1 MEYLHSLFDTK
12 LDCKTAITVGKFDG
26 VHRGHHL
33 LAADIIS
40 KKQDG
45 YASCMITF
53 TNSPRQVINDDNSPS
68 LITNK
73 ERVYMLEQ
81 GGLDYLIECP
91 FDERLMN
98 TEAYDFIKFLCDN
111 LNMKYMVSGSDFT
124 FGKYG
129 AGNAALLKEL
139 SKELGFEYKEI
150 QKIRMKDRDISS
162 TYIREEL
169 KEGHIDIVNEMLGYD
184 YFVWGEVVHGAHLGT
199 KIGIPTINIMPS
211 SLKLV
216 PKFGVYVTTI
226 DFGGRIYHG
235 VTNVGTK
242 PSVSDKNIVGI
253 ETHILDYNGD
263 LYGQY
268 VRVTFE
274 AFLRP
279 EMKFGSVEELK
290 NQMAKD
296 KIVAKEYFNNH

>member
-1 MEYLHSLFDTK
+1 
-12 LDCKTAITVGKFDG
+12 
-26 VHRGHHL
+26 
-33 LAADIIS
+33 
-40 KKQDG
+40 
-45 YASCMITF
+45 
-53 TNSPRQVINDDNSPS
+53 
-68 LITNK
+68 
-73 ERVYMLEQ
+73 
-81 GGLDYLIECP
+81 
-91 FDERLMN
+91 MN
-98 TEAYDFIKFLCDN
+98 TEANDFIKFLCDN

-226 DFGGRIYHG
+226 DFDGRIYHG

-296 KIVAKEYFNNH
+296 KIVAKEYFNKH

>member
-12 LDCKTAITVGKFDG
+12 LEQETAITVGKFDG

-33 LAADIIS
+33 LATDIIS
-40 KKQDG
+40 KKSEG
-45 YASCMITF
+45 LASCMITF
-53 TNSPRQVINDDNSPS
+53 TNSPRQVINDDNTPC
-68 LITNK
+68 LITNN

-98 TEAYDFIKFLCDN
+98 TEASDFIKFLCDN

-124 FGKYG
+124 FGKKG
-129 AGNAALLKEL
+129 IGNTVLLKQL
-139 SKELGFEYKEI
+139 SKEYGFEYKEI
-150 QKIRMKDRDISS
+150 QKIQINHRDISS

-169 KEGHIDIVNEMLGYD
+169 KAGHIDSVNEMLGYN
-184 YFVWGEVVHGAHLGT
+184 YFVWGEVIHGAHLGT
-199 KIGIPTINIMPS
+199 KIGIPTINITPS
-211 SLKLV
+211 ASKLV

-226 DFGGRIYHG
+226 DFDGRLYHG

-263 LYGQY
+263 LYGRY
-268 VRVTFE
+268 VKVTFE

-290 NQMAKD
+290 QQMAKD
-296 KIVAKEYFNNH
+296 KIVAKEYFNK

>member
-12 LDCKTAITVGKFDG
+12 LEQETAITVGKFDG

-33 LAADIIS
+33 LATDIIS
-40 KKQDG
+40 KKSEG
-45 YASCMITF
+45 LASCMITF
-53 TNSPRQVINDDNSPS
+53 TNSPRQVINDDNTPC
-68 LITNK
+68 LITNN

-98 TEAYDFIKFLCDN
+98 TEASDFIKFLCDN

-124 FGKYG
+124 FGKKG
-129 AGNAALLKEL
+129 IGNTALLKQL
-139 SKELGFEYKEI
+139 SKEYGFEYKEI
-150 QKIRMKDRDISS
+150 QKIQINDRDISS

-169 KEGHIDIVNEMLGYD
+169 KAGHIDSVNEMLGYN
-184 YFVWGEVVHGAHLGT
+184 YFVWGEVIHGAHLGT
-199 KIGIPTINIMPS
+199 KIGIPTINITPS
-211 SLKLV
+211 ASKLV

-226 DFGGRIYHG
+226 DFDGRIYHG

-263 LYGQY
+263 LYGRY
-268 VRVTFE
+268 VKVTFE

-290 NQMAKD
+290 QQMAKD
-296 KIVAKEYFNNH
+296 KTIAKEYFNK

>member
-12 LDCKTAITVGKFDG
+12 LEQETAITVGKFDG

-33 LAADIIS
+33 LATDIIS
-40 KKQDG
+40 KKSEG
-45 YASCMITF
+45 LASCMITF
-53 TNSPRQVINDDNSPS
+53 TNSPRQVINDDNTPC
-68 LITNK
+68 LITNN

-98 TEAYDFIKFLCDN
+98 TEASDFIKFLCDN

-124 FGKYG
+124 FGKKG
-129 AGNAALLKEL
+129 IGNTALLKQL
-139 SKELGFEYKEI
+139 SKEYGFEYKEI
-150 QKIRMKDRDISS
+150 QKIQINDRDISS

-169 KEGHIDIVNEMLGYD
+169 KADHIDSVNEMLGYN
-184 YFVWGEVVHGAHLGT
+184 YFVWGEVIHGAHLGT
-199 KIGIPTINIMPS
+199 KIGIPTINITPS
-211 SLKLV
+211 ASKLV

-226 DFGGRIYHG
+226 DFDGRIYHG

-263 LYGQY
+263 LYGRY
-268 VRVTFE
+268 VKVTFE

-290 NQMAKD
+290 QQMAKD
-296 KIVAKEYFNNH
+296 KTIAKEYFNK